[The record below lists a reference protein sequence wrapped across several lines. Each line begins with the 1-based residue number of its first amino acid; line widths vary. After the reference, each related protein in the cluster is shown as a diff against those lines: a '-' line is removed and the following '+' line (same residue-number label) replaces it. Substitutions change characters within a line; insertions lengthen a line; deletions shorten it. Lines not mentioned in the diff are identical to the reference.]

1 MRLKK
6 NSFKKY
12 IHVLIEIMFLN
23 TTEWRIDIVSKKD
36 FRKAPF
42 LADDEVEALGLSNFS
57 SS

>member
-1 MRLKK
+1 M
-6 NSFKKY
+6 
-12 IHVLIEIMFLN
+12 M
-23 TTEWRIDIVSKKD
+23 SKKD